1 MDILITTKKLLYNN
15 WSDCE
20 NVQIMNIVGYSL
32 AAKHINENEG
42 FIAWVIIKCTV
53 NVEFNVLRQT
63 TKNELK
69 GGRV

>member
-1 MDILITTKKLLYNN
+1 M
-15 WSDCE
+15 
-20 NVQIMNIVGYSL
+20 MNIVGYSL

-63 TKNELK
+63 TKNKLK